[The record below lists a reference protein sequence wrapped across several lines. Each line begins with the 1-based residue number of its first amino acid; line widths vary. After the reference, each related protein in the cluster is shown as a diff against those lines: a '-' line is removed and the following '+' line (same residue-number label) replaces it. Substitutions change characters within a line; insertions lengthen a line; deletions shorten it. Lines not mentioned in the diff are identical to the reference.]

1 MFYCKLTNN
10 DIRTLIILIQIM
22 SNIVRL
28 IIACVTM
35 GGGVALCVFG
45 FWGWGIP
52 VFLIGGLILLTFFFN
67 ENMLIAQYYLRKE
80 NTDESGKWL
89 LKITDYEKQLY
100 KGQYGYYN
108 LLIGLIES
116 RKAPLKSEKYFKKA
130 LQLGMGMSH
139 NTALAKL
146 SLAGISMAK
155 ANAAGASA
163 AQRNNSKREADVYLK
178 EAAKDD
184 KNKLLAD
191 QIKMMKGQMAQMDKP
206 QVIRGGFR
214 QQKF

>member
-1 MFYCKLTNN
+1 MHTVF
-10 DIRTLIILIQIM
+10 ILIQIM

-28 IIACVTM
+28 IIACVIM
-35 GGGVALCVFG
+35 GAGVTLCGFG
-45 FWGWGIP
+45 FWGWGIL
-52 VFLIGGLILLTFFFN
+52 VFLLGGIVLLTFFFN
-67 ENMLIAQYYLRKE
+67 EYMLLTQYFLRKE
-80 NTDESGKWL
+80 NSEKAEQSL

-100 KGQYGYYN
+100 KGQHGYYN
-108 LLIGLIES
+108 LLVGLIES

-155 ANAAGASA
+155 
-163 AQRNNSKREADVYLK
+163 RNRREAEMYLK

-184 KNKLLAD
+184 KNKLLAE
-191 QIKMMKGQMAQMDKP
+191 QIKMMKGQMAQMDKQ

-214 QQKF
+214 QKF